1 MGGDRTGSTA
11 GEVGPPPVTLDP
23 ATRSI
28 YRRTDSAALLSLL
41 PEIRRL
47 LKAAQKERERLEQ
60 PEPPGSDDDD
70 KLAADL
76 HVYIAAATMRELW
89 IRDELKR
96 RGLLPL
102 WPGEEE
108 HLSDDG

>member
-1 MGGDRTGSTA
+1 MC
-11 GEVGPPPVTLDP
+11 PLTLDP
-23 ATRSI
+23 ATRSV
-28 YRRTDSAALLSLL
+28 YRRTDSATLLSLL

-47 LKAAQKERERLEQ
+47 LKTAQKERERIEQ
-60 PEPPGSDDDD
+60 SQPAESVDDE

-76 HVYIAAATMRELW
+76 HVYIVAATARELW

-102 WPGEEE
+102 WPGEEQ
-108 HLSDDG
+108 HLNGDD

>member
-1 MGGDRTGSTA
+1 LL
-11 GEVGPPPVTLDP
+11 PPVTLDP
-23 ATRSI
+23 ATRGV

-47 LKAAQKERERLEQ
+47 LKTAQKERERLDQ
-60 PEPPGSDDDD
+60 GEPPGSVGDE

-76 HVYIAAATMRELW
+76 HVYIAAATMRESW

-108 HLSDDG
+108 YLSGDD

>member
-1 MGGDRTGSTA
+1 M
-11 GEVGPPPVTLDP
+11 TLDP
-23 ATRSI
+23 ATRSV
-28 YRRTDSAALLSLL
+28 YRRTDSATLLSLL

-47 LKAAQKERERLEQ
+47 LKTAQKERERIEQ
-60 PEPPGSDDDD
+60 SQPAESVDDE

-76 HVYIAAATMRELW
+76 HVYIVAATARELW

-102 WPGEEE
+102 WPGEEQ
-108 HLSDDG
+108 HLNGDD

>member
-1 MGGDRTGSTA
+1 
-11 GEVGPPPVTLDP
+11 
-23 ATRSI
+23 
-28 YRRTDSAALLSLL
+28 LLSLL

-47 LKAAQKERERLEQ
+47 LKTAQKERERLGHG
-60 PEPPGSDDDD
+60 EPPGAAGDE

-76 HVYIAAATMRELW
+76 QVYIAAATMRELW

-108 HLSDDG
+108 HLNGDD